1 MATRSKKNENKNIP
15 LVKRNVFVKKVILEN
30 FLSFQK
36 DEVEFGDSKFN
47 LIIGPNWSGKTSIF
61 QAIKFGLGSNERD
74 ERYHKWSDFIR
85 TGQQHAMVEI
95 HLENAIKSF
104 KLRRT
109 VIKGQS
115 PFFEI
120 RKTGD
125 ADFKKVPAI
134 EVQRLIEDLGIN
146 PDNHFAIVSQGKI
159 DTIKNLKPVEL
170 CSFLEEGIGLRGL
183 RIEILQQKKSVEN
196 LNRELNSLSTK
207 KNTLNI
213 NLELLRPK
221 LERLEQKKQLLKKR
235 EKFHDELLWAN
246 RKKLQKEIEK
256 LEEEIV
262 KVRVNVDIL
271 SHENKKYDKEIEE
284 IQGKISEIELKVNQ
298 LSEKLGELNY
308 KKQDLIKRI
317 QNWQKD
323 KIKAKQELD
332 DLAIRIKK
340 EEKDLKNVEGQKKT
354 LKSENTEIKK
364 EKSKFDKKF
373 DDLLKEQEE
382 LTKKIDKNEEF
393 LKKYNHLGIEKKE
406 KLKKIQEHEKLI
418 KDYNLEITQLFQ
430 SFKDIDHKLET
441 NKWFLENPSKDLL
454 KQLDIDLKKTSDKIY
469 SLEAQVDQAERERAK
484 KLRKIKPLQASLRER
499 KVILPTNI
507 TILKDE
513 IQKRDLG
520 VKGPIIE
527 FLKYDDTLSYAI
539 ESVLGEKLLYS
550 FVADN
555 WDTLDLLKRL
565 KNKFN
570 AYCNIYVPKKNK
582 VSPLMKITA
591 SGVIGYL
598 SELIKVTD
606 DDPDIKKVIY
616 SKVKNCLVVRDYRS
630 GKELYKNFDFKGK
643 CVTLKGEQIISYKYV
658 YETPFMKQLKGFL
671 STGTQKEQS
680 ARLESEI
687 KTLNENISNLRV
699 ELSKLDEI
707 QKEIYRKK
715 ESFNDLLYN
724 FNQKQRLTTKKNQLY
739 EKIYALENDIS
750 AIRKEIKVLD
760 DEIEVLKSQRDP
772 EFFEWNDR
780 LKKIPEELTLV
791 NSEKRKW
798 EEKLQESSNY
808 LKEIEDKLKNHE
820 IKLENS
826 KKEHEKK
833 KEAFQTA
840 DRKAFKIY
848 EELETIEDEID
859 ENNSE
864 ISSSADQKQVLQAEK
879 GELDKKNIQ
888 LRIELEHETIKLN
901 AAKIELELKKKD
913 LERINSQIGTKKDFV
928 LRPIEEINADIAKMD
943 KELIRFLD
951 VDESIVVEWDQ
962 IMAGLKEIDKN
973 QRDLETDVKAAIK
986 TERELENTYYDKF
999 KIVLEDLKSK
1009 INFKFKSS
1017 QVKSY
1022 CSLELMGDFE
1032 ELGVDIKAG
1041 TSKTDLRS
1049 CSALSGGQVSMV
1061 SICLILSL
1069 QEIKPS
1075 PLCMFDEAGMFLD
1088 DKNSEISYQLIKT
1101 TLEQNPIQ
1109 MIMFLPKSSNSLYSL
1124 AEKLIG
1130 VARVGKQEVSTIFKP
1145 KIVKKA
1151 NK

>member
-1 MATRSKKNENKNIP
+1 MAARSKKSENKNIIS
-15 LVKRNVFVKKVILEN
+15 LKRSVFVKKVILEN

-109 VIKGQS
+109 VIRGQS

-120 RKTGD
+120 KKTGD
-125 ADFKKVPAI
+125 ADFKKVPVI

-183 RIEILQQKKSVEN
+183 RTEILQQKKSVEN

-221 LERLEQKKQLLKKR
+221 LERLKKKKTLLKQR

-246 RKKLQKEIEK
+246 RKIIQKEIEK

-271 SHENKKYDKEIEE
+271 NHENKKCDKEIEE
-284 IQGKISEIELKVNQ
+284 IQDKISEIEHKVNQ
-298 LSEKLGELNY
+298 LSEKLGEFNY

-332 DLAIRIKK
+332 DLAVGIKK
-340 EEKDLKNVEGQKKT
+340 EEKDLKNVESQKKT

-364 EKSKFDKKF
+364 EKSKFDRQF
-373 DDLLKEQEE
+373 DDLLKEQED

-393 LKKYNHLGIEKKE
+393 LKKFNQLGAEKKE
-406 KLKKIQEHEKLI
+406 KLKKIQENEEYI
-418 KDYNLEITQLFQ
+418 KDYNVEINQLFQ

-441 NKWFLENPSKDLL
+441 NKWFLENPSKNLL
-454 KQLDIDLKKTSDKIY
+454 KKLDIDLKKTSDKIY
-469 SLEAQVDQAERERAK
+469 SLEAELDQAERERSK
-484 KLRKIKPLQASLRER
+484 KLRNMKPLQASLRER
-499 KVILPTNI
+499 KIILPTNI
-507 TILKDE
+507 TILKEE
-513 IQKRDLG
+513 IKKRELA

-527 FLKYDDTLSYAI
+527 YLKYDDNLSYAI

-565 KNKFN
+565 KNKYN

-598 SELIKVTD
+598 VELIKVTE

-616 SKVKNCLVVRDYRS
+616 SKVKNCLVVKDYRS

-687 KTLNENISNLRV
+687 KALNENLSNFRV
-699 ELSKLDEI
+699 QLSKLDEI
-707 QKEIYRKK
+707 QKEIYKKK
-715 ESFNDLLYN
+715 EAFNDLLYN

-739 EKIYALENDIS
+739 EKIYSLENDIS
-750 AIRKEIKVLD
+750 TIRNEIKTLD
-760 DEIEVLKSQRDP
+760 DEIDVLKSQRDP
-772 EFFEWNDR
+772 EFFKWNER
-780 LKKIPEELTLV
+780 LKKIPKELTLV
-791 NSEKRKW
+791 NNEKKKW
-798 EEKLQESSNY
+798 DEKLKENLNY
-808 LKEIEDKLKNHE
+808 LKEIEDKLTNHKT
-820 IKLENS
+820 KLENTI
-826 KKEHEKK
+826 KEHETK
-833 KEAFQTA
+833 KEAFQNA

-848 EELETIEDEID
+848 EELETLEDEI
-859 ENNSE
+859 EVINSE
-864 ISSSADQKQVLQAEK
+864 ISSSTEQKQSIQGEK
-879 GELDKKNIQ
+879 HELDKKNIQ
-888 LRIELEHETIKLN
+888 LKLDLEHETIKLN
-901 AAKIELELKKKD
+901 AAKTEVELKKKD
-913 LERINSQIGTKKDFV
+913 LERINVQIGTKTDFKI
-928 LRPIEEINADIAKMD
+928 RPIEEINADITKMD
-943 KELIRFLD
+943 KELIKYLD
-951 VDESIVVEWDQ
+951 IDESIVVEWDQ

-973 QRDLETDVKAAIK
+973 QRDLEIDIKAAIK
-986 TERELENTYYDKF
+986 TEHELENTYYEKF

-1022 CSLELMGDFE
+1022 CTLDLIGDFE
-1032 ELGVDIKAG
+1032 GLGVDIKAG

-1088 DKNSEISYQLIKT
+1088 DKNSEISYQLIKS

-1124 AEKLIG
+1124 AERLIG
-1130 VARVGKQEVSTIFKP
+1130 VARVGKKELSTIFKP

-1151 NK
+1151 MK

>member
-1 MATRSKKNENKNIP
+1 MAARSKKSENKNIIS
-15 LVKRNVFVKKVILEN
+15 LKRSVFVKKVILEN

-109 VIKGQS
+109 VIRGQS

-120 RKTGD
+120 KKTGD
-125 ADFKKVPAI
+125 ADFKKVPVI

-183 RIEILQQKKSVEN
+183 RTEILQQKKSVEN

-221 LERLEQKKQLLKKR
+221 LERLKKKKTLLKQR

-246 RKKLQKEIEK
+246 RKIIQKEIEK

-271 SHENKKYDKEIEE
+271 NHENKKCDKEIEE
-284 IQGKISEIELKVNQ
+284 IQDKISEIEHKVNQ
-298 LSEKLGELNY
+298 LSEKLGEFNY

-332 DLAIRIKK
+332 DLAVSIKK
-340 EEKDLKNVEGQKKT
+340 EEKDLKNVESQKKT

-364 EKSKFDKKF
+364 EKSKFDRQF
-373 DDLLKEQEE
+373 DDLLKEQED

-393 LKKYNHLGIEKKE
+393 LKKFNQLGAEKKE
-406 KLKKIQEHEKLI
+406 KLKKIQENEEYI
-418 KDYNLEITQLFQ
+418 KDYNVEINQLFQ

-441 NKWFLENPSKDLL
+441 NKWFLENPSKNLL
-454 KQLDIDLKKTSDKIY
+454 KKLDIDLKKTSDKIY
-469 SLEAQVDQAERERAK
+469 SLEAELDQAERERSK
-484 KLRKIKPLQASLRER
+484 KLRNMKPLQASLRER
-499 KVILPTNI
+499 KIILPTNI
-507 TILKDE
+507 TILKEE
-513 IQKRDLG
+513 IKKRELA

-527 FLKYDDTLSYAI
+527 YLKYDDNLSYAI

-565 KNKFN
+565 KNKYN

-598 SELIKVTD
+598 VELIKVTE

-616 SKVKNCLVVRDYRS
+616 SKVKNCLVVKDYRS

-687 KTLNENISNLRV
+687 KALNENLSNFRV
-699 ELSKLDEI
+699 QLSKLDEI
-707 QKEIYRKK
+707 QKEIYKKK
-715 ESFNDLLYN
+715 EAFNDLLYN

-739 EKIYALENDIS
+739 EKIYSLENDIS
-750 AIRKEIKVLD
+750 TIRNEIKTLD
-760 DEIEVLKSQRDP
+760 DEIDVLKSQRDP
-772 EFFEWNDR
+772 EFFKWNER
-780 LKKIPEELTLV
+780 LKKIPKELTLV
-791 NSEKRKW
+791 NNEKKKW
-798 EEKLQESSNY
+798 DEKLKENSNY
-808 LKEIEDKLKNHE
+808 LKEIEDKLTNHKS
-820 IKLENS
+820 KLENTI
-826 KKEHEKK
+826 KEHETK
-833 KEAFQTA
+833 KEAFQNA

-848 EELETIEDEID
+848 EELETLEDEI
-859 ENNSE
+859 EGINSE
-864 ISSSADQKQVLQAEK
+864 ISSSTEQKQSIQGEK
-879 GELDKKNIQ
+879 HELDKKNIQ
-888 LRIELEHETIKLN
+888 LKLDLEHETIKLN
-901 AAKIELELKKKD
+901 AAKTEVELKKKD
-913 LERINSQIGTKKDFV
+913 LERINAQIGTKTDFKI
-928 LRPIEEINADIAKMD
+928 RPIEEINADITKMD
-943 KELIRFLD
+943 KELIKYLD
-951 VDESIVVEWDQ
+951 IDESIVVEWDQ

-973 QRDLETDVKAAIK
+973 QRDLEIDIKAAIK
-986 TERELENTYYDKF
+986 TEHELENTYYEKF

-1022 CSLELMGDFE
+1022 CTLDLIGDFE
-1032 ELGVDIKAG
+1032 GLGVDIKAG

-1088 DKNSEISYQLIKT
+1088 DKNSEISYQLIKS

-1124 AEKLIG
+1124 AERLIG
-1130 VARVGKQEVSTIFKP
+1130 VARVGKKELSTIFKP

-1151 NK
+1151 MK